1 MLAARDRAG
10 RAFAVVSKDSKMA
23 HHSLCRHLAGQN
35 EMEDKKK
42 ENVQK
47 NKKKNTTEVCSSTS
61 CLRFGGNCF
70 VCGP

>member
-10 RAFAVVSKDSKMA
+10 RAFAVVSKDSKMV

-42 ENVQK
+42 KENMQK
-47 NKKKNTTEVCSSTS
+47 NKKKIP
-61 CLRFGGNCF
+61 LKF
-70 VCGP
+70 VVPPAV

>member
-35 EMEDKKK
+35 EMEEKKK
-42 ENVQK
+42 RKHAE
-47 NKKKNTTEVCSSTS
+47 NKKKKYH
-61 CLRFGGNCF
+61 
-70 VCGP
+70 